1 MDTAKENQ
9 KQTFVFKYP
18 RFVFRRKVLNGLVK
32 ILLPL
37 LSKLKVSG
45 LENIPSEGPVI
56 LAANHV
62 STLEPLLIAVYP
74 KRSVETIGA
83 GDMPFN
89 GIAGKL
95 MDLYGFLR
103 VNRGALDRKGMN
115 QALDVLKQDGV
126 LGIFPEGGTWSPGRM
141 RAQIGVSWLS
151 DKGNAPVV
159 PVGFSGFQDGLSR
172 LLTFKHPN
180 LEMKVGKLIPA
191 FNSEN
196 SSLSNR
202 DAYQSYADMVM
213 HHVQELINPSEFLLY
228 PVRTDFKLQV
238 LIGTEGSQM
247 EGVEIKGGS
256 ALAEAFF
263 TPVIMSTLH
272 KNLKKP
278 TEVLLPSDQDRTL
291 PTMLKA
297 IDAVFE
303 VLAEH
308 PGFFTFRMEPEVG
321 HQVEVAL
328 HELKSLLEK
337 AKQNVQTLV
346 LNVSGD
352 YFYSDSRVEH
362 KEHQYVINP

>member
-1 MDTAKENQ
+1 MDTPKN
-9 KQTFVFKYP
+9 KTYGLSYP
-18 RFVFRRKVLNGLVK
+18 RFVKRRNVLNGLVK

-45 LENIPSEGPVI
+45 LENIPEEGPVI

-74 KRSVETIGA
+74 KRSVEPMGA
-83 GDMPFN
+83 GDMPFD
-89 GIAGKL
+89 GFIDKL
-95 MDLYGFLR
+95 VGMYGLIK
-103 VNRGALDRKGMN
+103 VNRGTLDRKGIN

-159 PVGFSGFQDGLSR
+159 PIGFSGFQDSLSH
-172 LLTFKHPN
+172 LLKLKHPK
-180 LEMKVGKLIPA
+180 LEMKVGKPIPA
-191 FNSEN
+191 FRSEN
-196 SSLSNR
+196 SSLSSR
-202 DAYQSYADMVM
+202 DAYQAYADMVM
-213 HHVQELINPSEFLLY
+213 GHVNELINPSEFLLY

-238 LIGTEGSQM
+238 LIGSEGSKM
-247 EGVEIKGGS
+247 EEVEINGGA

-263 TPVIMSTLH
+263 TPVIMSTLN

-278 TEVLLPSDQDRTL
+278 TEVLNPVDQDRNI
-291 PTMLKA
+291 PTMIKA

-308 PGFFTFRMEPEVG
+308 PGFFTFRMDPETG
-321 HQVEVAL
+321 RQVEVAL
-328 HELKSLLEK
+328 HELKSLLKK
-337 AKQNVQTLV
+337 AEQNGQTII
-346 LNVSGD
+346 LNASGD

-362 KEHQYVINP
+362 KEHQYLIKP

>member
-9 KQTFVFKYP
+9 NQTFDLKYP
-18 RFVFRRKVLNGLVK
+18 RFVFRRKVMNALIK
-32 ILLPL
+32 MLLPL
-37 LSKLKVSG
+37 LSQLRVSG
-45 LENIPSEGPVI
+45 LENIPDKGPVI

-62 STLEPLLIAVYP
+62 STLEPLLLAVYP
-74 KRSVETIGA
+74 KRSVEPIGA

-95 MDLYGFLR
+95 MDLYGFLKL
-103 VNRGALDRKGMN
+103 NRGALDRKGMN

-159 PVGFSGFQDGLSR
+159 PIGFSGFQDGLSR
-172 LLTFKHPN
+172 LLTFKHPS

-191 FNSEN
+191 FSSEN
-196 SSLSNR
+196 LSPSSR
-202 DAYQSYADMVM
+202 DAYQAYADMVM
-213 HHVQELINPSEFLLY
+213 DHIHELINPSESLLY
-228 PVRTDFKLQV
+228 PVRTDFKLQA
-238 LIGTEGSQM
+238 LISSEGSQM
-247 EGVEIKGGS
+247 EEVELKGAS

-278 TEVLLPSDQDRTL
+278 TEALLPSDQDRNI

-303 VLAEH
+303 VLSKH
-308 PGFFTFRMEPEVG
+308 PGFFTFRMDPEVG
-321 HQVEVAL
+321 RQVEVAF

-337 AKQNVQTLV
+337 AEQNGQSLI
-346 LNVSGD
+346 LNASGD

-362 KEHQYVINP
+362 KEYQYVINP

>member
-1 MDTAKENQ
+1 MDTPKN
-9 KQTFVFKYP
+9 KTYGLSYP
-18 RFVFRRKVLNGLVK
+18 RFVKRRNVLNGLVK

-45 LENIPSEGPVI
+45 LENIPEEGPVI

-74 KRSVETIGA
+74 KRSVEPMGA
-83 GDMPFN
+83 GDMPFD
-89 GIAGKL
+89 GFIDKL
-95 MDLYGFLR
+95 VGMYGLIK
-103 VNRGALDRKGMN
+103 VNRGTLDRKGIN

-159 PVGFSGFQDGLSR
+159 PIGFSGFQDGLSR
-172 LLTFKHPN
+172 LLTFKHPS

-191 FNSEN
+191 FSSEN

-202 DAYQSYADMVM
+202 DAYQSYADMVID
-213 HHVQELINPSEFLLY
+213 HVHELINPSEFLLY
-228 PVRTDFKLQV
+228 PVRTDFSLQV
-238 LIGTEGSQM
+238 LIGSEGSQM
-247 EGVEIKGGS
+247 EEVELKGEA

-278 TEVLLPSDQDRTL
+278 TEALLPSDQTRTL

-303 VLAEH
+303 VLSKH
-308 PGFFTFRMEPEVG
+308 PGFFTFRMDPEVG
-321 HQVEVAL
+321 RQVEVGF

-337 AKQNVQTLV
+337 AKQNGQSLI
-346 LNVSGD
+346 LNASGD

-362 KEHQYVINP
+362 KAYQYVINP